1 MTLPPEMPDTL
12 APAAPPDPAA
22 PGRQYAHPLELGT
35 MAAIVALDQLTKAIV
50 RAEISRFEQVELIL
64 GIKLVHTRNTGV
76 AFSMLSGGGP
86 IVVIVA
92 CIALAALVIFF
103 VTHLKTRLIWLP
115 VGMLLGGAAGNLID
129 RVRIGA
135 VTDFVKL
142 PHWPAFNV
150 ADIAVT
156 FGVLIL
162 IFVLEKYAK

>member
-1 MTLPPEMPDTL
+1 MTARRTVLLTAL
-12 APAAPPDPAA
+12 
-22 PGRQYAHPLELGT
+22 
-35 MAAIVALDQLTKAIV
+35 VAVAVIFADQLTKAIV
-50 RAEISRFEQVELIL
+50 RAEISRFEQIELIL

-92 CIALAALVIFF
+92 CIALAALLIFF
-103 VTHLKTRLIWLP
+103 ITHMQTRLIWLP

-135 VTDFVKL
+135 VTDFVKI

>member
-1 MTLPPEMPDTL
+1 MSARRTVLRTAL
-12 APAAPPDPAA
+12 
-22 PGRQYAHPLELGT
+22 
-35 MAAIVALDQLTKAIV
+35 VAVAVIFADQLTKAIV

-92 CIALAALVIFF
+92 CIALAALLIFF
-103 VTHLKTRLIWLP
+103 ITHMQTRLIWLP

-135 VTDFVKL
+135 VTDFVKI